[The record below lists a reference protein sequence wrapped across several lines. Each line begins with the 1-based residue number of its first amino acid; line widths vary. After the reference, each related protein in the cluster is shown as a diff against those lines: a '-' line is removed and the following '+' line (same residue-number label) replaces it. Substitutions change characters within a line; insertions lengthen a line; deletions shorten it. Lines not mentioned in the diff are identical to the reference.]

1 VELHAVRERPEPR
14 RKLGERDKIN
24 AQRERDDTH
33 EKHWERDRRYPG
45 NRDHDRFNGVLT
57 SGVLGGGGGEDGEG
71 GGSGLTYLLDVAGEA
86 RAQLRAY
93 AEDNKV
99 SVLSTPRLLVKSGE
113 EASIDVG
120 TEVPTI
126 SSQTA
131 SIQQTDGNS
140 NLLQSVQYRK
150 TGIILH
156 IKPVVYSDNRI
167 DLEISQEVSEA
178 LPLGANAAVQSPS
191 IFNRAVSTSLSLRDG
206 SSVLIGGLMSTRS
219 TTSDGGVPLLK
230 DIPLVGNLFK
240 TTSRGNSKTELV
252 LMIVPY
258 IVGSDEQ
265 ATSLTRS
272 ITSGYQLLDVPA
284 AGTPVE
290 AGNAEATPLNTE
302 TK

>member
-1 VELHAVRERPEPR
+1 
-14 RKLGERDKIN
+14 
-24 AQRERDDTH
+24 
-33 EKHWERDRRYPG
+33 
-45 NRDHDRFNGVLT
+45 
-57 SGVLGGGGGEDGEG
+57 
-71 GGSGLTYLLDVAGEA
+71 
-86 RAQLRAY
+86 
-93 AEDNKV
+93 
-99 SVLSTPRLLVKSGE
+99 
-113 EASIDVG
+113 
-120 TEVPTI
+120 
-126 SSQTA
+126 TA
-131 SIQQTDGNS
+131 
-140 NLLQSVQYRK
+140 
-150 TGIILH
+150 IILH

-219 TTSDGGVPLLK
+219 TTSAGGVPLLK

-284 AGTPVE
+284 AGASIE
-290 AGNAEATPLNTE
+290 AGDAEAIPSNTE